1 MDGWM
6 DGWMDRWMDGWMD
19 RWMDGWME
27 VTRTILYVL
36 LKYKPQTMINRG
48 PFSVIET
55 QNNFT
60 K

>member
-1 MDGWM
+1 M